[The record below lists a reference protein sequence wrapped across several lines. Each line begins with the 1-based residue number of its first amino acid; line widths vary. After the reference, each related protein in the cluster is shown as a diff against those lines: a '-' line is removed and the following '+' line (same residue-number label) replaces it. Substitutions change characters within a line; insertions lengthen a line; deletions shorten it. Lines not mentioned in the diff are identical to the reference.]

1 MAVDVAISGDPT
13 LAATTIPELDDPIT
27 EDELTALALAADPD
41 SPLDPEAV
49 PLSVY
54 LGYLG
59 QVPGL
64 LPQWYMAPATASSGG
79 SRWRT
84 GIILAVILAFVAIE
98 AWGLCSTY
106 GQVVLA

>member
-1 MAVDVAISGDPT
+1 MTVDVAISGDST
-13 LAATTIPELDDPIT
+13 HAATTIAELDDPIT
-27 EDELTALALAADPD
+27 DDELTALALAADPD

-54 LGYLG
+54 LG
-59 QVPGL
+59 QIPGL
-64 LPQWYMAPATASSGG
+64 LPQWYMPPATASSG

-84 GIILAVILAFVAIE
+84 GIILAVILAFVLIE